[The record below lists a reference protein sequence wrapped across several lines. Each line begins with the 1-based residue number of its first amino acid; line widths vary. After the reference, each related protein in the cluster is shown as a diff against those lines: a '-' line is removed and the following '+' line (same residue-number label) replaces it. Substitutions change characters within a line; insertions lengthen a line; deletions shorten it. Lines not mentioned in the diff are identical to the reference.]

1 MLGSYDALP
10 TNSRRRILEPP
21 IGIEPMT
28 FRLQGERSTTELRR
42 PAARVYRFT
51 RAGNPPPVSVKDDL
65 LGDFPHIYP
74 GLTRPEIEQL
84 LALLDKSSSTEGRL
98 SLSIATALEPLVP
111 DVAARIDS
119 YKQSDDVDEYVRMLR
134 GAAVMLLQEWQPENE
149 PPAADRISSMIES
162 IEADD

>member
-1 MLGSYDALP
+1 
-10 TNSRRRILEPP
+10 
-21 IGIEPMT
+21 MT
-28 FRLQGERSTTELRR
+28 SCLQDRCSTTELRR
-42 PAARVYRFT
+42 PAARVYRVT

-84 LALLDKSSSTEGRL
+84 LSLLDKSSSTEGRL
-98 SLSIATALEPLVP
+98 GLSIATALEPLVP

-134 GAAVMLLQEWQPENE
+134 GAAVMLLQEWQLENE